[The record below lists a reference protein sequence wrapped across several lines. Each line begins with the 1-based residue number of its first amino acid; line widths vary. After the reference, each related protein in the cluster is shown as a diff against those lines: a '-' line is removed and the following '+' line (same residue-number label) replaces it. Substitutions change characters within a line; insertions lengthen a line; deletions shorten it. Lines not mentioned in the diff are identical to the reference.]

1 MTPSPWLSPA
11 EFPIG
16 ATLALG
22 FVLGLRHALD
32 ADHLAAVATFATG
45 ERNLLRSSL
54 IGAYWGMG
62 HTAALLVFGSMIV
75 ALRLAVTP
83 RLNALLEFAVGCMLV
98 VLGANVLRKLG
109 RGSAIHAHTHEHDGT
124 RHSHLHVHLGDAG
137 HTHQHRVLRLG
148 GKPFVVG
155 VVHGLAG
162 TAAVLLL
169 VVGAIPSAVL
179 ALGTILIFGAG
190 TVGGMMAMSLLM
202 SMPLAIAAGS
212 RTGRSVAQG
221 VSNIE
226 RLVRFAAG
234 AFSLGFGVFLAWNV
248 GFIQGLVR

>member
-1 MTPSPWLSPA
+1 MW
-11 EFPIG
+11 

-32 ADHLAAVATFATG
+32 ADHVAAVATFATE

-54 IGAYWGMG
+54 IGAWWGAG
-62 HTAALLVFGSMIV
+62 HTAALLVFGSILV

-83 RLNALLEFAVGCMLV
+83 RLGQFLEFGVGCMLV
-98 VLGANVLRKLG
+98 LLGMNVLRKLAKD
-109 RGSAIHAHTHEHDGT
+109 SAIHAHTHEHDGT
-124 RHSHLHVHLGDAG
+124 RHTHLHVHLGDKGHA
-137 HTHQHRVLRLG
+137 HTHQHHVLRVG

-169 VVGAIPSAVL
+169 VVGAIPSALL
-179 ALGTILIFGAG
+179 ALGTILIFGVG
-190 TVGGMMAMSLLM
+190 TIGGMMAMSALM
-202 SMPLAIAAGS
+202 SVPLAIAAG
-212 RTGRSVAQG
+212 RIKSV
-221 VSNIE
+221 E
-226 RLVRFAAG
+226 RGLRFAAG

-248 GFIQGLVR
+248 GFIQAMLR